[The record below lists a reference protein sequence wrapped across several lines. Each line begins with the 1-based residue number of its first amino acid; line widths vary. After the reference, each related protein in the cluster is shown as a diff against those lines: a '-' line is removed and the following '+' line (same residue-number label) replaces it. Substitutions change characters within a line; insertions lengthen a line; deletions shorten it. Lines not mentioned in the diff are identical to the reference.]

1 MLVWLLQTGEPT
13 PAPGHDG
20 KHFRTRMLAS
30 ALAERG
36 HRVLWWT
43 STFDHYAKRHVAD
56 VGEMREIE
64 SGVTV
69 LFLPA
74 FAYARNLSLRRY
86 VSHIRTARAFRRA
99 AEREP
104 VPDLIVTSMPDYFL
118 AAKAVSYG
126 RARGVPVVVDVRD
139 QWPDVFLEAL
149 PRWSRPLAAAALAPD
164 RAKLRRLLHDA
175 DATTSVI
182 DSVLSWAIERTGRE
196 RRAVDRVFYLGSDAL
211 PAPDPSRVSA
221 PVRHIL
227 QATAGRLVVV
237 FAGTF
242 GLLTRP
248 NVIVEAAQRMAR
260 DGDTAKRL
268 SFVLAGEGPGSEA
281 VRRAAGGLD
290 NVYFPGWVEG
300 DDLAALLGAASV
312 GIAASAPGHDTFP
325 NKAFTYLAAG
335 LPLLDSGEGE
345 LAKLAG
351 EHGFGRAF
359 RAGDAGSLAG
369 EIRSLQE
376 HPDEVEQ
383 MGKAARRFF
392 VEECESSRIYPRFA
406 EYLEEIAATEP
417 GKSIR

>member
-1 MLVWLLQTGEPT
+1 MLVWLLQIGEPI
-13 PAPGHDG
+13 PAPGRDA

-30 ALAERG
+30 ALAGRG

-43 STFDHYAKRHVAD
+43 STFDHYAKRHLAET
-56 VGEMREIE
+56 GETREIE

-69 LFLPA
+69 RFLPA

-86 VSHIRTARAFRRA
+86 VSHIRTARAFRGA
-99 AEREP
+99 ARNEP
-104 VPDLIVTSMPDYFL
+104 APDLIVASMPDYFL
-118 AAKAVSYG
+118 AAEAVSYG

-139 QWPDVFLEAL
+139 QWPDVFLGVL

-164 RAKLRRLLHDA
+164 RAKLRRLLRDA

-182 DSVLSWAIERTGRE
+182 DSVLSWAIERAGRE
-196 RRAVDRVFYLGSDAL
+196 RTPADRVFYLGSEAL
-211 PAPDPSRVSA
+211 PALDPSRVSA

-227 QATAGRLVVV
+227 EATAGRLVVL

-248 NVIVEAAQRMAR
+248 NVIVEAAQRIGR
-260 DGDTAKRL
+260 DGQTDERL
-268 SFVLAGEGPGSEA
+268 SFVLAGEGPGSKA
-281 VRRAAGGLD
+281 VRRAARGLD
-290 NVYFPGWVEG
+290 NVYFSGWVEG

-312 GIAASAPGHDTFP
+312 GIVASPPGHDAFP

-351 EHGFGRAF
+351 EHGFGRTF
-359 RAGDAGSLAG
+359 RAGDADSLAG
-369 EIRSLQE
+369 EIRYLQD
-376 HPDEVEQ
+376 HPDEAER
-383 MGKAARRFF
+383 MGKAAQRFF
-392 VEECESSRIYPRFA
+392 VEECESGRIYPRFA
-406 EYLEEIAATEP
+406 EYLEEIAGSEP
-417 GKSIR
+417 AKSIR